1 MADPSKISITFDENN
16 QIRVLEQ
23 GQFNDSL
30 ALQTECY
37 EFINK
42 MKKFE
47 DMVGGLVEVLDDQ
60 ANKIEAQKL
69 RAVGVKN
76 QVDGEKEARAKKQ
89 QELHTL
95 IAERMAELERYTY
108 QYESLVKVEAEQK
121 QKIDKLRN
129 NEI

>member
-76 QVDGEKEARAKKQ
+76 QVDGEKENRIKKQ

-95 IAERMAELERYTY
+95 IGERMAELERYTY

>member
-1 MADPSKISITFDENN
+1 
-16 QIRVLEQ
+16 
-23 GQFNDSL
+23 
-30 ALQTECY
+30 
-37 EFINK
+37 